1 MLFSTANSMMLFKLS
16 SMPIRQRSSQQRA
29 NCNGA
34 DPDMELTLKEFLR
47 GGKEQLT
54 AAGFPEVD
62 AEHLLAHVLG
72 ISRMELHN
80 PVTVEN
86 AINAIGDIAVIE
98 ETFWKLLDRRC
109 AHEPLQY
116 LTGVAYFRYL
126 ELQVGPG
133 VLVPRPES
141 ELLVDAVLRNIEGRE
156 GAVSVVDLGAGSGA
170 LTLAIATEAPQTH
183 LIAVEKDPAA
193 VNWLRKNVSR
203 IDETVRI
210 LESDVEDAL
219 DGVKCDVVIANPPY
233 IPDGQELPQD
243 VAEHEPAVALFGGE
257 DGMAIPRR
265 FINAAAR
272 LLKSGGFL
280 AIEHHESQPIDI
292 AAAMLADFENI
303 QCHNDLVG
311 RPRFTT
317 GTRR

>member
-1 MLFSTANSMMLFKLS
+1 
-16 SMPIRQRSSQQRA
+16 
-29 NCNGA
+29 
-34 DPDMELTLKEFLR
+34 MELTFKEFLR
-47 GGKEQLT
+47 SGKEQLG

-86 AINAIGDIAVIE
+86 AITTIGDITVIE

-141 ELLVDAVLRNIEGRE
+141 ELLVDAVLKNIEGRD

-193 VNWLRKNVSR
+193 VVWLRKNVSR

-210 LESDVEDAL
+210 LESDVEVAL

-233 IPDGQELPQD
+233 IPDGQELPKD
-243 VAEHEPAVALFGGE
+243 VAEHEPAIALFGGE
-257 DGMAIPRR
+257 DGMTIPRR

-272 LLKSGGFL
+272 LLKSGGFF

-292 AAAMLADFENI
+292 AAAMLSDFENI

>member
-1 MLFSTANSMMLFKLS
+1 MLFKLS
-16 SMPIRQRSSQQRA
+16 SMPIRLQSSQPQIKGD
-29 NCNGA
+29 GA
-34 DPDMELTLKEFLR
+34 EPLMELTFKEFLR
-47 GGKEQLT
+47 SGKDQLS

-80 PVTVEN
+80 PLTVEN
-86 AINAIGDIAVIE
+86 AITAIGDIAIIE
-98 ETFWKLLDRRC
+98 ETFWKLLDRRS

-116 LTGVAYFRYL
+116 LTGVAYFRHL

-141 ELLVDAVLRNIEGRE
+141 ELLVEAVLKNIETRE

-170 LTLAIATEAPQTH
+170 LTLAIATEAPSTH
-183 LIAVEKDPAA
+183 LIAVEKDRAA
-193 VNWLRKNVSR
+193 VEWLRKNVSR

-210 LESDVEDAL
+210 LEMDVEDAL

-233 IPDGQELPQD
+233 IPDNQELPKD
-243 VAEHEPAVALFGGE
+243 VADHEPAIALFGGP
-257 DGMAIPRR
+257 DGMDIPRR

-280 AIEHHESQPIDI
+280 AIEHHEGQQVEI
-292 AAAMLADFENI
+292 AAAMVPAFDDI
-303 QCHNDLVG
+303 QIHNDLVG

-317 GTRR
+317 GVRR

>member
-1 MLFSTANSMMLFKLS
+1 
-16 SMPIRQRSSQQRA
+16 
-29 NCNGA
+29 
-34 DPDMELTLKEFLR
+34 MELTFKEFLR

-86 AINAIGDIAVIE
+86 AINAIGDITVIE

-141 ELLVDAVLRNIEGRE
+141 ELLVDAVLKNIERRE

-193 VNWLRKNVSR
+193 VEWLRKNVSR

-233 IPDGQELPQD
+233 IPDGQALPKD
-243 VAEHEPAVALFGGE
+243 VAEHEPAIALFGGE
-257 DGMAIPRR
+257 DGMTIPRR

-280 AIEHHESQPIDI
+280 AIEHHESQSIDI
-292 AAAMLADFENI
+292 AAAMLADFENVE
-303 QCHNDLVG
+303 CHNDLVG

>member
-1 MLFSTANSMMLFKLS
+1 MLFKLS
-16 SMPIRQRSSQQRA
+16 SMPIRLQSSQLQIKGD
-29 NCNGA
+29 GA
-34 DPDMELTLKEFLR
+34 EPLMELTFKEFLR
-47 GGKEQLT
+47 SGKDQLS

-80 PVTVEN
+80 PLTVEN
-86 AINAIGDIAVIE
+86 AITAIGDIAVIE

-116 LTGVAYFRYL
+116 LTGVAYFRHL

-141 ELLVDAVLRNIEGRE
+141 ELLVEAVLKNIETRE

-170 LTLAIATEAPQTH
+170 LTLAIATEAPSTH
-183 LIAVEKDPAA
+183 LIAVEKDRAA
-193 VNWLRKNVSR
+193 VEWLRKNVSR

-210 LESDVEDAL
+210 LEMDVEDAL

-233 IPDGQELPQD
+233 IPDGQELPKD
-243 VAEHEPAVALFGGE
+243 VADHEPAIALFGGP
-257 DGMAIPRR
+257 DGMDIPRR

-280 AIEHHESQPIDI
+280 AIEHHEDQQVDI
-292 AAAMLADFENI
+292 AAAMVHAFDEI
-303 QCHNDLVG
+303 QIHNDLVG

-317 GTRR
+317 GVRR